1 MQLTKGFEQAACI
14 IALLATQDRKIP
26 LSSQIIHQRISGSQ
40 TYLQKLLR
48 KLVVAGLITSV
59 SGNSGGFSLVKDP
72 KEITL
77 LQIVDATEG
86 KIQSYPDLG
95 FIDLVFRDFRPISQE
110 AKQVMN
116 GIFQQAD
123 KRWCHFLD
131 EQTVYEVISKTLGKK
146 EIPLVDWNDPDV
158 AESDVIPKLR

>member
-14 IALLATQDRKIP
+14 IALLATQERKVP
-26 LSSQIIHQRISGSQ
+26 LSSQMIHQRINGSQ

-48 KLVVAGLITSV
+48 RLVVAGLITSV
-59 SGNSGGFSLVKDP
+59 SGNSGGFSLAKDP
-72 KEITL
+72 QQITL

-95 FIDLVFRDFRPISQE
+95 FIDLVFKDFQPISQE

-116 GIFQQAD
+116 DIFHQAD
-123 KRWCHFLD
+123 ARWCQFLN
-131 EQTVYEVISKTLGKK
+131 EQTVYQVISKTLGKK
-146 EIPLVDWNDPDV
+146 EIPLVDWNNPDV
-158 AESDVIPKLR
+158 TKSDILPK